1 MVCVHVFYFLFSYC
15 FRLEAVKWS
24 HIVGLIWFALLWC
37 LVMSSVCSGAYYLL
51 LCLLWGKLFS
61 SGLPSIFEL
70 VDLSFHSRASYLV
83 RCMISKL
90 FFILRTEE
98 IAQWAKCF
106 EFGSPSHEN
115 QVRQWVPIHHCWS
128 GGLTQED
135 PGCSLAKTGSSRF
148 KEKHCP
154 KQLR

>member
-83 RCMISKL
+83 KCMISKL
-90 FFILRTEE
+90 SFILRTEE
-98 IAQWAKCF
+98 IAQWAKCL
-106 EFGSPSHEN
+106 SLDP
-115 QVRQWVPIHHCWS
+115 HHMKIRWGNECLYIIAGVEAWHRRI
-128 GGLTQED
+128 
-135 PGCSLAKTGSSRF
+135 PGALW
-148 KEKHCP
+148 P
-154 KQLR
+154 KQEAPGSKKNTVQNN